1 MSTRL
6 YVGGLSFTTNEDE
19 VRELFSQVGEVTSC
33 RLVRDRDS
41 NQSRGFAFV
50 EMSSDDEARQ
60 AISRFDGYQL
70 EGRRLTVNEARERGE
85 RGGSGGRGGS
95 GSKRY

>member
-6 YVGGLSFTTNEDE
+6 YVGGLSFTTIEDE

-50 EMSSDDEARQ
+50 EMASDDEARQ

-70 EGRRLTVNEARERGE
+70 EGRRLTVNEARER
-85 RGGSGGRGGS
+85 
-95 GSKRY
+95 